1 MFEPDGRWLDAL
13 VWSIQL
19 SRIPWSSNVI
29 GKKGEM
35 GTTLSQEECGHV
47 LPQINDLEKGGV

>member
-1 MFEPDGRWLDAL
+1 MRAGLMPL
-13 VWSIQL
+13 
-19 SRIPWSSNVI
+19 VI

-47 LPQINDLEKGGV
+47 LPQPNNLKKGEFKGQTLFFLMK